1 MASENTDLWP
11 YNPDASRPSTKINW
25 FAADLDTMRSAEAR
39 VIRAVNKIDL
49 NTLKT
54 DQRLAH
60 YWEALP
66 DDAKDAALSVIEGR
80 AVKTKGRTRANNP
93 KDAIKGEIERV
104 LSEAESEGDYSAQLK
119 AAELLAKLDALLN
132 EKKQMD
138 PVININ
144 VNTGVPRG

>member
-80 AVKTKGRTRANNP
+80 AVKRMDKKVNTSKEALH
-93 KDAIKGEIERV
+93 GELDRV
-104 LSEAESEGDYSAQLK
+104 YSYAESEGDFSSQIK
-119 AAELLAKLDALLN
+119 IIEMKAKLEALLN
-132 EKKQMD
+132 DKKQID